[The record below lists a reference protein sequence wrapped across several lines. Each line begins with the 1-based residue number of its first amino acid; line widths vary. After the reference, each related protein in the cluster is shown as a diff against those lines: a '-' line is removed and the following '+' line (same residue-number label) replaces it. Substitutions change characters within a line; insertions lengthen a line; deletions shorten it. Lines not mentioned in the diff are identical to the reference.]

1 MWKPLVD
8 LAALRCFNV
17 TITGGTKPKS
27 LRGRVF
33 SFETCISTYLRFFL
47 KLFTMRT
54 PYSFTNFSHMGDLY
68 QPRKKW
74 ASMSKI
80 RQQDYVPK
88 VLTGYYT
95 PVEDPLS
102 V

>member
-1 MWKPLVD
+1 
-8 LAALRCFNV
+8 
-17 TITGGTKPKS
+17 
-27 LRGRVF
+27 
-33 SFETCISTYLRFFL
+33 
-47 KLFTMRT
+47 
-54 PYSFTNFSHMGDLY
+54 MGDLY